1 MTFKDESGSEALSL
15 HFQLVLHLDNVGNAK
30 NTPTLMAD
38 SGKSYRLRG
47 GRDIVA

>member
-47 GRDIVA
+47 GYRRL